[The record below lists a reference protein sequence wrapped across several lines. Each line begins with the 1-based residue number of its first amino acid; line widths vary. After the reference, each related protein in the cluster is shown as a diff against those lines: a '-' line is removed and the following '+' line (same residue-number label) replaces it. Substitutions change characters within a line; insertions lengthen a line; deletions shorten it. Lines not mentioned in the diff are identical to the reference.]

1 MEGPRLKIK
10 PFTELELSGK
20 TVIFRPDINSPIDP
34 KTKRIVNTN
43 RIEKTVP
50 TLNSLLEQGAKV
62 ALIAHQGDTLDYQ
75 NLIPL
80 AEHAEILSRLTG
92 RRVSYIDDVCGPAAQ
107 AAVKALLPGEAI
119 ILGNLRYLTEEIST
133 FETVVK
139 LTPQEMTSAWLVR
152 SLAPLGDYYVNDAFA
167 AAHRN
172 SPSMVAFQE
181 LLPSAGGFQLM
192 DEYTALKSVKDNP
205 RRPCVYILGGA
216 KISDAFDM
224 MRKVLTDG
232 SADYI
237 LTAGITGIVMHIG
250 RGVDFGPIV
259 QKFLIDHGLD
269 VFIPEAKALLR
280 EFGERYVLPVDLA
293 YDENAGSSQANA
305 SDIANASAFPE
316 QKRAPTST
324 STSTSTSTPKRA
336 EALIEALPKD
346 RLFPDIGHKTIEL
359 FKKYINSAGS
369 IFVNGPAGMYETEP
383 WADGTRELWRAI
395 ADAPGYTV
403 IGGGDTISAA
413 TKFTELSK
421 YGYVCTGGGAMVRFL
436 AGKQLPLIEAM
447 ERAFERDFG

>member
-10 PFTELELSGK
+10 PFTELELTGK

-139 LTPQEMTSAWLVR
+139 LIPQEMTSAWLVR

-324 STSTSTSTPKRA
+324 ST
-336 EALIEALPKD
+336 
-346 RLFPDIGHKTIEL
+346 
-359 FKKYINSAGS
+359 
-369 IFVNGPAGMYETEP
+369 
-383 WADGTRELWRAI
+383 
-395 ADAPGYTV
+395 
-403 IGGGDTISAA
+403 
-413 TKFTELSK
+413 
-421 YGYVCTGGGAMVRFL
+421 
-436 AGKQLPLIEAM
+436 
-447 ERAFERDFG
+447 